1 MSNASPF
8 ATPDTP
14 SIFPS
19 SPSMLRRTPLYEQHI
34 AAKARMVGF
43 AGWEMPVQYAGVLP
57 EVKAVR
63 ESAGLFDV
71 SHMGRVRVAGP
82 DALAYLQYVLVS
94 DLSKLPDEG
103 GVAQYSLLCL
113 STGGVIDDVIAYR
126 LGPEEFVVV
135 INAANRDKDIR
146 HLREQAQNFA
156 VTLVDESDQTALL
169 AVQGPKAVALVSG
182 LSDGNFAGIPRFGVA
197 QGQVATIP
205 VMVARTGYTGEDGFE
220 LFCDASHAAN
230 LWQALTEAGA
240 IPCGLGSRDTLR
252 VEAALPLYGHEMD
265 ENTLPFEARLAWV
278 VKTDKPGD
286 FIGKDALTQAKA
298 EGKNK
303 VLVGL
308 EMEGRGIPRESYPV
322 EVDGQTVGSVTS
334 GTFSPMRQK
343 GVALA
348 RVSAEHSKRGTLL
361 NVVIRDTRHPARV
374 VALPFYKNV

>member
-1 MSNASPF
+1 MSNASPS
-8 ATPDTP
+8 TDTP
-14 SIFPS
+14 NGSASAP
-19 SPSMLRRTPLYEQHI
+19 PLRRTPLYPQHL
-34 AAKARMVGF
+34 AAKARIVPF

-71 SHMGRVRVAGP
+71 SHMGRVRLIGP

-94 DLSKLPDEG
+94 DLSKLPPEG

-113 STGGVIDDVIAYR
+113 PTGGVIDDVIAYR

-135 INAANRDKDIR
+135 INAANRDKDLR
-146 HLREQAQNFA
+146 HLHEQARNFA
-156 VTLVDESDQTALL
+156 VTLTDESDQTALL
-169 AVQGPKAVALVSG
+169 AVQGPKAVALVSE
-182 LSDGNFAGIPRFGVA
+182 LSSGDFAGVPRFGVA
-197 QGQVATIP
+197 HGQVATIP
-205 VMVARTGYTGEDGFE
+205 VMAARTGYTGEDGFE
-220 LFCDASHAAN
+220 LFCEAEHAAN
-230 LWQALTEAGA
+230 LWQALTDAGA
-240 IPCGLGSRDTLR
+240 VPCGLGARDTLR

-265 ENTLPFEARLAWV
+265 EQTLPFEARLAWV
-278 VKTDKPGD
+278 VKTDKTGD
-286 FIGKDALTQAKA
+286 FIGKEALTRAKA

-308 EMEGRGIPRESYPV
+308 EMEGRGIPREGYAV
-322 EVDGQTVGSVTS
+322 EADSQAVGHVTS

-348 RVSAEHSKRGTLL
+348 RVSAEHSKRGTVL
-361 NVVIRDTRHPARV
+361 NVVIRDTRHAARV